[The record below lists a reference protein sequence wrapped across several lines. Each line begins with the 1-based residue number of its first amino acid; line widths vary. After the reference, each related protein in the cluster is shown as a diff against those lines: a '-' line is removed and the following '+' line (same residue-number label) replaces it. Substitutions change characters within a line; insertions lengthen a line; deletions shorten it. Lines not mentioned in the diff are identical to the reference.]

1 MLARSVFI
9 LVALLVAVP
18 ATAQT
23 TPIAC
28 QSRVTASG
36 LGSTYVSGL
45 CDLAKAQAYER
56 FQSQNTSLAARCA
69 ASGGVLHPDAPLV
82 MLDGCVRSPTG
93 WNGWGDTFSFVI
105 EQDYLCECRDRITA
119 ATQDQWFDAMS
130 GAWNAREE
138 MDGGV
143 GPGLPRDLPVIA
155 PTCEEAQEVAKR
167 VAEGYAAGL
176 VGARA
181 RQRETNPDLPPLN
194 IDDPEI
200 GECRDIT
207 RINADGK
214 TEKAAAVDVTV
225 KPVDGER

>member
-1 MLARSVFI
+1 MFKPL
-9 LVALLVAVP
+9 LVALTFALLAVP

-23 TPIAC
+23 APIAC

-45 CDLAKAQAYER
+45 CDMAKAQAYER

-69 ASGGVLHPDAPLV
+69 SSGGVLQPDAPLV
-82 MLDGCVRSPTG
+82 MFDGCVRSPTG

-105 EQDYLCECRDRITA
+105 EQSYLCECRDRITA
-119 ATQDQWFDAMS
+119 AFQDQWFDARS

-138 MDGGV
+138 LRQGG
-143 GPGLPRDLPVIA
+143 LRRDLPVIA
-155 PTCEEAQEVAKR
+155 PTCEEAQEVAKQ

-176 VGARA
+176 VGARE

-207 RINADGK
+207 RVNVDGE
-214 TEKAAAVDVTV
+214 TEKAVAVDVTV
-225 KPVDGER
+225 KPAEAKR